1 MDSMMYRFK
10 CNGKPAR
17 LPRWAVRPAAAGRST
32 TWLGGCLLVLYGVL
46 VCNAVNGQ
54 SLNSLL
60 NNAQNAKSPG
70 TKFAPAQANPFAHAH
85 QGLALGVR
93 RGTVELSDGRVLTG
107 KIWTTLRT
115 PFRVWL
121 DPIKQ
126 YRDMDIRLIK
136 SIHVKIIRAHL
147 IRQWRWQQ
155 EGSDIKVYSGLTKP
169 RISFAYRFTMLN
181 GKTFTGTLIAPL
193 YVRTAHHRYN
203 LLMYKRIEG
212 KLGERLGGI
221 IYVKAVHLQVTPA
234 IQQAAAHMTRI
245 LPVVDWRKLMKGVHL
260 TNSSVDSSIP

>member
-1 MDSMMYRFK
+1 MVSMMYSRK
-10 CNGKPAR
+10 CNGKSAP
-17 LPRWAVRPAAAGRST
+17 LPRRAARPITCGRMMGR
-32 TWLGGCLLVLYGVL
+32 LCGCLLVLACVVACGR
-46 VCNAVNGQ
+46 VNGQ

-85 QGLALGVR
+85 EGLALGVR
-93 RGTVELSDGRVLTG
+93 QGTVELSDGRVLTG

-121 DPIKQ
+121 DNIKQ

-169 RISFAYRFTMLN
+169 RISFAYRFTMVN
-181 GKTFTGTLIAPL
+181 GKTVTGTLIAPL

-212 KLGERLGGI
+212 KLGEKLGGI
-221 IYVKAVHLQVTPA
+221 VYVKAVHLKVTPA
-234 IQQAAAHMTRI
+234 IQQAAAHMTRV
-245 LPVVDWRKLMKGVHL
+245 LPVVNWRKLIKGVHL

>member
-1 MDSMMYRFK
+1 MVSMMYRTK
-10 CNGKPAR
+10 CNGKPFW
-17 LPRWAVRPAAAGRST
+17 LPRRAAWPAAGRRMIG
-32 TWLGGCLLVLYGVL
+32 WFCGCLLVLGGFL
-46 VCNAVNGQ
+46 AFGTANGQ

-60 NNAQNAKSPG
+60 NNAQNAKSPEA
-70 TKFAPAQANPFAHAH
+70 KFAPVKANPFAHAH
-85 QGLALGVR
+85 EGLALGVR
-93 RGTVELSDGRVLTG
+93 HGTVELSDGRVLTG
-107 KIWTTLRT
+107 KVWTTLRT

-121 DPIKQ
+121 ENIKQ
-126 YRDMDIRLIK
+126 YRDMDMRLIK
-136 SIHVKIIRAHL
+136 SIHVKIIRANL

-169 RISFAYRFTMLN
+169 RISFAYRFTMVN
-181 GKTFTGTLIAPL
+181 GKTVTGTLIAPL

-212 KLGERLGGI
+212 KLGEKIGGI
-221 IYVKAVHLQVTPA
+221 IYVKAVHLKVTPA
-234 IQQAAAHMTRI
+234 IKLAAAHMTRV